1 MRIIWRGLE
10 LQKEKSWKA
19 KQAFLLSPACLFI
32 TLSED
37 RTCVLDW
44 QRSLCTVVQN
54 WAAHSWS
61 TQKSECQKLRN
72 HLVGRLISEL
82 LRCLPWLGRFFVRC
96 FTRRMNF
103 LALGFFTLWLLLSP
117 QLSTAA
123 SLNAVLQLLVF
134 LILAHVPALVR
145 EQMLL
150 LPLFSLSWS
159 FCSHNVDSSCICI
172 DCGIAQ
178 SIKNYPIEIRLPV
191 GCHTWTLPGPGVSSP
206 SESSPSSVP
215 PRTRCLGGFKKWW
228 IIKTVP
234 RVGLTGGHSSQLL
247 TPLLDSGPYSDRP
260 LSVSFL
266 MSTKAK
272 QAWLMAMLSKVR
284 IEKIMKISYDC
295 IPIRL

>member
-1 MRIIWRGLE
+1 MQSSSFW
-10 LQKEKSWKA
+10 S
-19 KQAFLLSPACLFI
+19 S
-32 TLSED
+32 SS
-37 RTCVLDW
+37 
-44 QRSLCTVVQN
+44 SLT
-54 WAAHSWS
+54 
-61 TQKSECQKLRN
+61 
-72 HLVGRLISEL
+72 
-82 LRCLPWLGRFFVRC
+82 CLPWWGSRCRRCCCFQCRGLFVR
-96 FTRRMNF
+96 T
-103 LALGFFTLWLLLSP
+103 
-117 QLSTAA
+117 
-123 SLNAVLQLLVF
+123 VLTHLVF
-134 LILAHVPALVR
+134 ALI
-145 EQMLL
+145 
-150 LPLFSLSWS
+150 
-159 FCSHNVDSSCICI
+159 D

-178 SIKNYPIEIRLPV
+178 LIKTDPIKIRLLV

-284 IEKIMKISYDC
+284 IEKIMKIYDC

>member
-1 MRIIWRGLE
+1 M
-10 LQKEKSWKA
+10 
-19 KQAFLLSPACLFI
+19 
-32 TLSED
+32 
-37 RTCVLDW
+37 
-44 QRSLCTVVQN
+44 
-54 WAAHSWS
+54 
-61 TQKSECQKLRN
+61 
-72 HLVGRLISEL
+72 
-82 LRCLPWLGRFFVRC
+82 RC

-103 LALGFFTLWLLLSP
+103 LALGFFTLCLLLSP

-284 IEKIMKISYDC
+284 IEKIMKIYDC